1 MMSELM
7 IRGRTDNVLC
17 IPVEPKVIRELGMGT
32 HIKKKETESPM
43 SSHTKIVVLRSKEL
57 LYTILLVVVV
67 LLTII
72 ILFSLFVP
80 GADSSDDEEAAIST
94 EVAYVP
100 GVYTSTLQLGNTNL
114 EMQVVVD
121 ANHIND
127 ISIRNL
133 DESVETMYPLMQPTL
148 TELENKVLEAQT
160 VENISYSTETKYT
173 SLMLLNSISQALG
186 KATIVTENT
195 QPSVDEMQ

>member
-1 MMSELM
+1 M
-7 IRGRTDNVLC
+7 
-17 IPVEPKVIRELGMGT
+17 
-32 HIKKKETESPM
+32 
-43 SSHTKIVVLRSKEL
+43 
-57 LYTILLVVVV
+57 VVV
-67 LLTII
+67 LLTIL

-80 GADSSDDEEAAIST
+80 GADSSDDKEASIPT

>member
-1 MMSELM
+1 MSY
-7 IRGRTDNVLC
+7 
-17 IPVEPKVIRELGMGT
+17 
-32 HIKKKETESPM
+32 
-43 SSHTKIVVLRSKEL
+43 HTKIVVLRSKEL

>member
-1 MMSELM
+1 
-7 IRGRTDNVLC
+7 
-17 IPVEPKVIRELGMGT
+17 
-32 HIKKKETESPM
+32 M

-72 ILFSLFVP
+72 ILISLFVP
-80 GADSSDDEEAAIST
+80 GADSSDDEEASIPT

-133 DESVETMYPLMQPTL
+133 DESIETMYPLMQPTL

-186 KATIVTENT
+186 KATIVTENA

>member
-1 MMSELM
+1 
-7 IRGRTDNVLC
+7 
-17 IPVEPKVIRELGMGT
+17 
-32 HIKKKETESPM
+32 M

-67 LLTII
+67 LLTIL
-72 ILFSLFVP
+72 ILISLFVP
-80 GADSSDDEEAAIST
+80 GADSSDDKEASIPT

-100 GVYTSTLQLGNTNL
+100 GVYTSTLQLGNTNM

-121 ANHIND
+121 ATHIND
-127 ISIRNL
+127 ISISNL
-133 DESVETMYPLMQPTL
+133 DESIETMYPLMKPTL
-148 TELENKVLEAQT
+148 TELKNKVLEAQT

>member
-1 MMSELM
+1 
-7 IRGRTDNVLC
+7 
-17 IPVEPKVIRELGMGT
+17 
-32 HIKKKETESPM
+32 M

-72 ILFSLFVP
+72 ILISLFVP
-80 GADSSDDEEAAIST
+80 GADSSDDKKAAIPT

-100 GVYTSTLQLGNTNL
+100 GVYTSTLQLGNTNM

-121 ANHIND
+121 ATHIND
-127 ISIRNL
+127 ISISNL
-133 DESVETMYPLMQPTL
+133 DESIETMYPLMKPTL
-148 TELENKVLEAQT
+148 TELKNKVLEAQT

-173 SLMLLNSISQALG
+173 SLMLLNSIAQALE
-186 KATIVTENT
+186 KAAVVTEDVEPPAS
-195 QPSVDEMQ
+195 QMQ

>member
-1 MMSELM
+1 
-7 IRGRTDNVLC
+7 
-17 IPVEPKVIRELGMGT
+17 
-32 HIKKKETESPM
+32 M

-67 LLTII
+67 LLTIV

-80 GADSSDDEEAAIST
+80 GADSSDDKKSAIPT
-94 EVAYVP
+94 EMAYIP
-100 GVYTSTLQLGNTNL
+100 GIYTSTLQLGNTNL

-127 ISIRNL
+127 ISISNL
-133 DESVETMYPLMQPTL
+133 DESVATMYPLMKPTL

-173 SLMLLNSISQALG
+173 SLMLLNSIAQALE
-186 KATIVTENT
+186 KAAFITENAE
-195 QPSVDEMQ
+195 PSIAEMQ

>member
-1 MMSELM
+1 
-7 IRGRTDNVLC
+7 
-17 IPVEPKVIRELGMGT
+17 
-32 HIKKKETESPM
+32 M

-67 LLTII
+67 LLTIL
-72 ILFSLFVP
+72 ILISLFVP
-80 GADSSDDEEAAIST
+80 GADSSDDKEASIPT

-148 TELENKVLEAQT
+148 TELENNVLEAQT

-186 KATIVTENT
+186 KATFVTENT

>member
-1 MMSELM
+1 
-7 IRGRTDNVLC
+7 
-17 IPVEPKVIRELGMGT
+17 
-32 HIKKKETESPM
+32 M

-80 GADSSDDEEAAIST
+80 GADSSDDEEAAINT
-94 EVAYVP
+94 EAAYVP
-100 GVYTSTLQLGNTNL
+100 GVYTSTLQLGNANL

-127 ISIRNL
+127 ISISNL
-133 DESVETMYPLMQPTL
+133 DESVATMYPLMEPTL

-173 SLMLLNSISQALG
+173 SLMLLNSIAQALE
-186 KATIVTENT
+186 KAAVITEEA
-195 QPSVDEMQ
+195 QPPVAQMQ

>member
-1 MMSELM
+1 
-7 IRGRTDNVLC
+7 
-17 IPVEPKVIRELGMGT
+17 
-32 HIKKKETESPM
+32 M

-80 GADSSDDEEAAIST
+80 GADSSADKKTSLPTEA
-94 EVAYVP
+94 AYVP
-100 GVYTSTLQLGNTNL
+100 GVYTSTLQLGNANL

-127 ISIRNL
+127 ISISNL
-133 DESVETMYPLMQPTL
+133 DESIETMYPLMKPTL

-173 SLMLLNSISQALG
+173 SLMLLNSIAQALE
-186 KATIVTENT
+186 KAAFISDNAE
-195 QPSVDEMQ
+195 PSIAEMQ

>member
-1 MMSELM
+1 
-7 IRGRTDNVLC
+7 
-17 IPVEPKVIRELGMGT
+17 
-32 HIKKKETESPM
+32 M

-80 GADSSDDEEAAIST
+80 GADSSDDQKTSLST
-94 EVAYVP
+94 ESAYVP
-100 GVYTSTLQLGNTNL
+100 GVYTSTLQLGNSNL

-127 ISIRNL
+127 ISISNL
-133 DESVETMYPLMQPTL
+133 DESIETMYPLMKPTL
-148 TELENKVLEAQT
+148 TELESKVLEAQT

-173 SLMLLNSISQALG
+173 SLMLLNSIAQALE
-186 KATIVTENT
+186 KAAFISNNAE
-195 QPSVDEMQ
+195 PSIAEMQ